1 MPSTC
6 PRRRLRRDG
15 PEALGRREGRQAEG
29 HRRRPS
35 DYRDAP
41 ARDPAGRFRVLRDTA
56 GAPPDAP
63 ERVLH
68 PPAPTLRDRLDPS
81 EATILYGPGG
91 VGKGTVATSW
101 AVGLWKAGR
110 KVAILD
116 YEDHPSEWSRRIH
129 SLGGAEAWE
138 SIAHMSPNR
147 AYPPGPR
154 GYAGLAGH
162 PDQIRTELDEAEGA
176 YVIIDSAIMAAPRQA
191 RPPQTRAR
199 FL

>member
-1 MPSTC
+1 MGPRLSDEEKVARLKDIGADRATIATLLPGIPQDGSVFYATRQERHLTPLSEYST
-6 PRRRLRRDG
+6 D
-15 PEALGRREGRQAEG
+15 
-29 HRRRPS
+29 
-35 DYRDAP
+35 
-41 ARDPAGRFRVLRDTA
+41 
-56 GAPPDAP
+56 PPD
-63 ERVLH
+63 
-68 PPAPTLRDRLDPS
+68 PTLLDRLDPN

-91 VGKGTVATSW
+91 VGKGTVAASW